1 MPKDIN
7 EQIRGTKAVLVVLIS
22 LAQDAENK
30 TPEELETEIRKA
42 VEEGLAR
49 IPGLVVEKVIV
60 LEE

>member
-1 MPKDIN
+1 VHPQTSGK
-7 EQIRGTKAVLVVLIS
+7 KAAIVVFIS
-22 LAQDAENK
+22 LAHETEKKTNK
-30 TPEELETEIRKA
+30 ELETEIRKA

>member
-1 MPKDIN
+1 M
-7 EQIRGTKAVLVVLIS
+7 QTSGRKAAIVVFVS
-22 LAQDAENK
+22 LAHEGEKK
-30 TPEELETEIRKA
+30 TSKELETEIRKA